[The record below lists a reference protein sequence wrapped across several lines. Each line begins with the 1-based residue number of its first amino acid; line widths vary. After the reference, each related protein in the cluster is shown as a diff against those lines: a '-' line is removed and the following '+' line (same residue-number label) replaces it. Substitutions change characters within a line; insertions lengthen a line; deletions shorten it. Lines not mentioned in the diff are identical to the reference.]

1 MDTNPRFHRLEPQSV
16 TLQPITA
23 PGWILDL
30 GGGGEGV
37 IGQLCGER
45 VVAIDR
51 QRQELAEAPGSALKI
66 VMDAKDLQFLD
77 HTFQTATAF
86 FFFMF
91 TPPQIR
97 AEIFKEIYRV
107 LRPGGSLLIWDITI
121 PPYPGEA
128 QDIFVF
134 PLKIVLPDGKEI
146 ETGYGCPW
154 PNYHQTV
161 DDYIHT
167 AQAAGFTIKSCQAFS
182 AVFSLELVR
191 D

>member
-1 MDTNPRFHRLEPQSV
+1 MDNNPRYHRIQPQTV
-16 TLQPITA
+16 TLPPIET

-51 QRQELAEAPGSALKI
+51 LRQELEEAPGSSLKMM
-66 VMDAKDLQFLD
+66 MDAKDLQFLD
-77 HTFQTATAF
+77 DTFQTATAF

-91 TPPQIR
+91 TLPENR
-97 AEIFKEIYRV
+97 ALIFKEIYRV
-107 LRPGGSLLIWDITI
+107 LRPGGSLLLWEITI
-121 PPYPGEA
+121 PPYPGGE

-134 PLKIVLPDGKEI
+134 PLTVHLPGGKEI

-154 PNYHQTV
+154 PGCAQTLA
-161 DDYIHT
+161 DYLRL
-167 AQAAGFTIKSCQAFS
+167 AAEAGLTTRACQENGDHFY
-182 AVFSLELVR
+182 LELSK
-191 D
+191 